1 MKNQSFRT
9 FFDIEP
15 LMENVQDA
23 KSYLIKRYA
32 EKTNTKASDIDD
44 ETKKNITNNPKF
56 LEIKDLMDKNKM
68 PGNTLPFLMF
78 RIDQGATID
87 QMEEIIE
94 LLKDNKNNL
103 NSLPMTIIEY
113 AKIDRKNKGN
123 KEENGD
129 DHRPGW
135 EILRD
140 DLSNIERKRKL
151 KNFIDRLTPRMK
163 EYVTKKASTKQLEKL
178 EEISSQLKL
187 MPKSDEGRE
196 AWDSFF
202 YPDLGVLNDFGK
214 VKGRMGSYDDIQT
227 YAEYKDPSKALDGI
241 IFDAEQ
247 FIEKWGEDEDAT
259 IARIKDIGP
268 QAGIIYAKDGF
279 LIMSA
284 RTPDAQRLV
293 CSETGWCI
301 RTDTTFWSYST
312 GRVQINVIN
321 NNIPTSE
328 ENSLVGITTNK
339 NGTVHVEYNRPNR
352 RVSYPGGGSYTGK
365 PASELLKRIGV
376 PQEGIEA
383 FEKKFPTEADIKIA
397 LELFFRDSEK
407 LTPTDIITSLL
418 KFNRGFLSGSMSEE
432 HWERIS
438 SLVSEIVSEIKGLTS
453 EDFLTVFL
461 GGKRSDSIGGVYSEA
476 SWNIFDKLVGTN
488 YTKTQIERLYDEM
501 VIGYDTMEEI
511 MIQIAD
517 GEHPYMK
524 KEDIKA
530 MEYALE
536 YKDKSLA
543 KCLDK
548 IKKIEND

>member
-397 LELFFRDSEK
+397 LELFFRDSGK